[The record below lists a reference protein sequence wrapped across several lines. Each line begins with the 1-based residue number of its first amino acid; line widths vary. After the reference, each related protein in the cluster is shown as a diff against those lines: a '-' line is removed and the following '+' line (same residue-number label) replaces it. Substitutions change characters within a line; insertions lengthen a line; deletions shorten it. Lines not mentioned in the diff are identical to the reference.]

1 MRGTGGA
8 VALCSFTTIVGYSSL
23 LVAKNVGLFLFG
35 VLAVLGE
42 ITCLVTAVSCCP
54 RCCCWCARSRA
65 RACRA
70 FEWDKATGVTAAEA
84 IPQPT
89 PAPTSEVGS

>member
-1 MRGTGGA
+1 M
-8 VALCSFTTIVGYSSL
+8 
-23 LVAKNVGLFLFG
+23 AKNVGLFLFG

-42 ITCLVTAVSCCP
+42 VTCLVTAVIVLPAVLLLFRPQSSP
-54 RCCCWCARSRA
+54 RLHP
-65 RACRA
+65 

-84 IPQPT
+84 MPQPA